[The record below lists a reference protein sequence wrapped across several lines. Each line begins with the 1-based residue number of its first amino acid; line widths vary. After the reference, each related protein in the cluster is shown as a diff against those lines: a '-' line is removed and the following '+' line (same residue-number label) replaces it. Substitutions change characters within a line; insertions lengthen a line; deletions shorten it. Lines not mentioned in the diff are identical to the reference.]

1 MNVVTDR
8 WSKAGLGS
16 KLAIS
21 NFVLVAFALLACV
34 VGIGYGVSKSI
45 ESRAISEL
53 TAKTTLL
60 SELIEGSDQDL
71 RMRTATLAKAF
82 RVNLQGKIELTTA
95 TVAIKDQIAPIMKL
109 DGRSVNLD
117 FQLVDHF
124 TEATSAVA
132 TVFVRKG
139 DDFIRVT
146 TSLKNDKGERA
157 IGTLL
162 DRGHPGYS
170 AVLSGKSFT
179 GLATLF
185 GRQYMTQYDPIKDV
199 QGVVIGLSFIGL
211 DFSDYLKA
219 LKDTIRKVKIGDTGY
234 FYVLDA
240 RPGPTLG
247 SLIVHPASEGKNL
260 LAAKDPSGREFI
272 KDILEQKQ
280 GVIRYPWINKEL
292 GETSPRDKVVSFT
305 YLKNWN
311 WVIAGGTYV
320 DEFTAEIARLRNGI
334 GLAGLV
340 IVVLVTGIWM
350 LLIRKMVIQPMA
362 VVTQA
367 AECIA
372 QGDMSTPLQT
382 QRQDEIGRLIGA
394 MANMQSV
401 LNRFEGALSEM
412 SAQHHAGQLDHLIPT
427 QDLPGAYGDMVQS
440 HIAVKMKVVD
450 VISGYSEGRLDVA
463 MDRLPG
469 QKARISEALDK
480 VQATMQEAA
489 QAARTNLRIRQAL
502 DKCTTNVMIAN
513 ADNDIVYMNE
523 TVQEMMLR
531 NEAGLRKVLPQFD
544 ARNLVGQNMDVFHK
558 NPAHQRDMLANLK
571 SAYKTQIQVGDLY
584 FALSANPIVDAL
596 GSRVGT
602 VVEWSDRTAEVG
614 IEREIAGIVASAAHG
629 DFAQRLDLQGKTGFF
644 ANLSESMNQLLQ
656 TSEQGLGD
664 VSDVLAAFAE
674 GDLTKRMVRDYA
686 GLFGKVKDNV
696 NATAENL
703 TRVIGEVHAAADA
716 LTGAANQVS
725 ATAQSLSQAAS
736 EQAASVEQTTA
747 SIDVMSASISQ
758 NSDNAKVTDGMA
770 TKASKEAAEG
780 GKAVGQTVS
789 AMKQIAAKIGIID
802 DIAYQTNLLA
812 LNAAIEAARA
822 GEHGKGFAVVA
833 AEVRKLAERSQAAS
847 KEIGE
852 LAGNSVATSERA
864 GTLLD
869 EMVPNIQKTSELVQ
883 EIAAASAEQSES
895 VVQIGGA
902 MGQLSKATQQN
913 ASASEELAAT
923 SEELSGQAEQ
933 LQQSIA
939 FFKTGTLDASK
950 GPGRT
955 GMGSERRSAQP
966 QLRAP
971 VGKLPSPGGAATS
984 NFKPY

>member
-21 NFVLVAFALLACV
+21 NFLLVAFALLACV

-305 YLKNWN
+305 YLKNWKLGHCRRHLRGRVHCRDCPTAQRN
-311 WVIAGGTYV
+311 WSGRSGHSGSGDRHLDAA
-320 DEFTAEIARLRNGI
+320 DSQNG
-334 GLAGLV
+334 
-340 IVVLVTGIWM
+340 
-350 LLIRKMVIQPMA
+350 
-362 VVTQA
+362 
-367 AECIA
+367 
-372 QGDMSTPLQT
+372 
-382 QRQDEIGRLIGA
+382 
-394 MANMQSV
+394 
-401 LNRFEGALSEM
+401 
-412 SAQHHAGQLDHLIPT
+412 H
-427 QDLPGAYGDMVQS
+427 
-440 HIAVKMKVVD
+440 
-450 VISGYSEGRLDVA
+450 
-463 MDRLPG
+463 
-469 QKARISEALDK
+469 
-480 VQATMQEAA
+480 
-489 QAARTNLRIRQAL
+489 
-502 DKCTTNVMIAN
+502 
-513 ADNDIVYMNE
+513 
-523 TVQEMMLR
+523 
-531 NEAGLRKVLPQFD
+531 
-544 ARNLVGQNMDVFHK
+544 
-558 NPAHQRDMLANLK
+558 PAH
-571 SAYKTQIQVGDLY
+571 
-584 FALSANPIVDAL
+584 
-596 GSRVGT
+596 GSR
-602 VVEWSDRTAEVG
+602 
-614 IEREIAGIVASAAHG
+614 H
-629 DFAQRLDLQGKTGFF
+629 TGRRMHC
-644 ANLSESMNQLLQ
+644 ARRHVNP
-656 TSEQGLGD
+656 TSNP
-664 VSDVLAAFAE
+664 
-674 GDLTKRMVRDYA
+674 T
-686 GLFGKVKDNV
+686 
-696 NATAENL
+696 
-703 TRVIGEVHAAADA
+703 
-716 LTGAANQVS
+716 TGRN
-725 ATAQSLSQAAS
+725 
-736 EQAASVEQTTA
+736 
-747 SIDVMSASISQ
+747 
-758 NSDNAKVTDGMA
+758 
-770 TKASKEAAEG
+770 
-780 GKAVGQTVS
+780 
-789 AMKQIAAKIGIID
+789 
-802 DIAYQTNLLA
+802 
-812 LNAAIEAARA
+812 
-822 GEHGKGFAVVA
+822 
-833 AEVRKLAERSQAAS
+833 
-847 KEIGE
+847 
-852 LAGNSVATSERA
+852 
-864 GTLLD
+864 
-869 EMVPNIQKTSELVQ
+869 
-883 EIAAASAEQSES
+883 
-895 VVQIGGA
+895 
-902 MGQLSKATQQN
+902 
-913 ASASEELAAT
+913 
-923 SEELSGQAEQ
+923 
-933 LQQSIA
+933 
-939 FFKTGTLDASK
+939 
-950 GPGRT
+950 
-955 GMGSERRSAQP
+955 RSADRRDGQHAVRIEP
-966 QLRAP
+966 
-971 VGKLPSPGGAATS
+971 
-984 NFKPY
+984 F